1 MTLTR
6 ILELVRRFR
15 KGDNRTP
22 LVLMGAYNPIH
33 AYGTARFAKDA
44 AEAGV
49 DGLLIV
55 DLPAEEDDVLRLPA
69 ASHGID
75 IIRFL
80 APTTDDERLKVVLN
94 GASGYLYYASIA
106 GITGTKTYAE
116 ADVRSALLRI
126 KRATKLPS
134 VVGFGIRTPEQAG
147 DIARFADGAVVG
159 SAIVARIEK
168 SAADGAGRA
177 ALVADV
183 VNFCASLAKS
193 VHAAQPSSV
202 VS

>member
-1 MTLTR
+1 
-6 ILELVRRFR
+6 
-15 KGDNRTP
+15 
-22 LVLMGAYNPIH
+22 VL
-33 AYGTARFAKDA
+33 
-44 AEAGV
+44 
-49 DGLLIV
+49 
-55 DLPAEEDDVLRLPA
+55 
-69 ASHGID
+69 S
-75 IIRFL
+75 
-80 APTTDDERLKVVLN
+80 

-116 ADVRSALLRI
+116 SDVRSALLRI
-126 KRATKLPS
+126 KRATNLPC

-147 DIARFADGAVVG
+147 EIARFADGVVVG

-168 SAADGAGRA
+168 GAADGAGRV

-193 VHAAQPSSV
+193 VHAATPSSV

>member
-1 MTLTR
+1 
-6 ILELVRRFR
+6 
-15 KGDNRTP
+15 
-22 LVLMGAYNPIH
+22 
-33 AYGTARFAKDA
+33 
-44 AEAGV
+44 
-49 DGLLIV
+49 
-55 DLPAEEDDVLRLPA
+55 
-69 ASHGID
+69 
-75 IIRFL
+75 L
-80 APTTDDERLKVVLN
+80 APTTDDERLEVVLN

-116 ADVRSALLRI
+116 SDVRSALLRI
-126 KRATKLPS
+126 KRATNLPC

-168 SAADGAGRA
+168 GAANGSGRA
-177 ALVADV
+177 AIVTDV

-193 VHAAQPSSV
+193 VHAAKPASV